1 MDKINKG
8 VELMLRRKK
17 RREPKNEPNIFIIRV
32 GKMVSLFKKDI
43 TIYFEFSLDLR
54 NKRRGD

>member
-17 RREPKNEPNIFIIRV
+17 RREPKKEPNIFLIRV
-32 GKMVSLFKKDI
+32 GKMVSLFRKDL
-43 TIYFEFSLDLR
+43 TIYFELSLDLR

>member
-17 RREPKNEPNIFIIRV
+17 RREPKKEPNIFLIRV